1 MSQISFDMSL
11 ARGLDYYTGI
21 IYEAIVEASAPP
33 NFKQADALAST
44 STPEGADPTPAPKPD
59 PKKKPKKKVDEEGE
73 EEIDESQV
81 GVGSIAA
88 GGRYD
93 NLVGM
98 FLSAASGEGKK
109 TASIPCVG
117 ISMGL
122 DRIFAILW
130 PRWIERGMRSKGTMV
145 YVMSAGDG
153 LLQERVQLVQTLRE
167 AGINVSPYN
176 FPQSPT
182 Y

>member
-1 MSQISFDMSL
+1 MSL

-33 NFKQADALAST
+33 GFKAANAFASS
-44 STPEGADPTPAPKPD
+44 STTPSVANDTPP
-59 PKKKPKKKVDEEGE
+59 PAQKPKKKAKKAAEDDE

-98 FLSAASGEGKK
+98 FTAAAAGEGKK
-109 TASIPCVG
+109 AASLPCVG
-117 ISMGL
+117 VSIGL
-122 DRIFAILW
+122 DRIFALVW
-130 PRWIERGMRSKGTMV
+130 PKWAELGMRSKETMV
-145 YVMSAGDG
+145 YVMAAGDG
-153 LLQERVQLVQTLRE
+153 LLVERIRLVQELRE
-167 AGINVSPYN
+167 AGIKVREG
-176 FPQSPT
+176 
-182 Y
+182 

>member
-1 MSQISFDMSL
+1 MQISFDMSL

-33 NFKQADALAST
+33 GFKLADASASPST
-44 STPEGADPTPAPKPD
+44 SDGADPTPKPD
-59 PKKKPKKKVDEEGE
+59 SKKKPKKKVDEEGE

-98 FLSAASGEGKK
+98 FLSAASGEGKR
-109 TASIPCVG
+109 TTSIPCIGV
-117 ISMGL
+117 SMGL
-122 DRIFAILW
+122 DRVFAILW

-153 LLQERVQLVQTLRE
+153 LLQERVKLVQALRE

-176 FPQSPT
+176 LFFSSSVC
-182 Y
+182 